1 MGVSA
6 SQTTAVHEDPAWAS
20 HLCEVEL
27 SPTRL
32 RFFLEDSPPKPT
44 LHEGDFNNLLV
55 IISHLMLSPLIHPI
69 SLSSPND
76 LNCSGRNSHFAA
88 TSTRWQ
94 KFGLPRPLHSLR
106 NKASYKTLSSENAK

>member
-1 MGVSA
+1 MLDHPNFVSCRCHCRGNLLSLWVFQA
-6 SQTTAVHEDPAWAS
+6 TAVHEDPAWAS

-32 RFFLEDSPPKPT
+32 RSFVDDSPPKPT

-88 TSTRWQ
+88 TSTR
-94 KFGLPRPLHSLR
+94 
-106 NKASYKTLSSENAK
+106 